1 MLLLRESTR
10 WMTFTERS
18 RGSRKSSREVVMRKG
33 VMAALPAA
41 SVQPSARNVAKEVK
55 AQRGGEATLKSRL
68 LVVQIVVQRAYQVTR
83 YS

>member
-1 MLLLRESTR
+1 
-10 WMTFTERS
+10 
-18 RGSRKSSREVVMRKG
+18 